1 MFLENDEEDT
11 SVTQKSWRN
20 ISTPPLFLKDIK
32 WRIWEMKKGPS
43 EGDDLW
49 HIVCRIQVIVDYG
62 KKPQP
67 WRTILQAYNL
77 SVDMNLNLYHLQW
90 MNIVQTNLGRSWHT
104 IRMLEHLWNGIGNR
118 KAKNDHIIIFSFSI
132 KAEAPSIAQG
142 NQGHLIHL
150 IDLHWPLYD
159 RATIQGRRVVCFLD
173 AQPHF
178 IDSP

>member
-1 MFLENDEEDT
+1 MEMEQKQINMFLENDEEDT

-20 ISTPPLFLKDIK
+20 ISTPPLFLKDVK

-118 KAKNDHIIIFSFSI
+118 KAKKWSHHYIFFFYKSRGTVDCPRQPRSFD
-132 KAEAPSIAQG
+132 PSYRFA
-142 NQGHLIHL
+142 LTFV
-150 IDLHWPLYD
+150 W
-159 RATIQGRRVVCFLD
+159 
-173 AQPHF
+173 
-178 IDSP
+178 